1 MTYINLK
8 DFKLQIENPIDKD
21 VLKLLLDNLQYR
33 YDNPKRRDHSWNI
46 NEDGFDLTL
55 DRRTN
60 CNGKYVAIIFWQ
72 APDKFAQIVR
82 FSAMVK
88 VYDKEKKIRVIA
100 DPYMSNMEPEFKKVV
115 LKLLDYQRPN
125 SEK

>member
-1 MTYINLK
+1 MTYIKLNK
-8 DFKLQIENPIDKD
+8 FKLQIENPIDKD
-21 VLKLLLDNLQYR
+21 VLKLLLENLQYR
-33 YDNPKRRDHSWNI
+33 YDNPKLRDHAWNI
-46 NEDGFDLTL
+46 SENGFRLTL

-100 DPYMSNMEPEFKKVV
+100 DPYMSNIEPEFKKVV
-115 LKLLDYQRPN
+115 LRLLNYRRPN
-125 SEK
+125 CEK